1 MTNSNFSSETRKHAL
16 DRMTQEGF
24 DAALTDDDEDDHG
37 QAQLA
42 SAFFGRLVTLG
53 RSNEQDLRLVL
64 PEHTVGRVDS
74 CSLVLRYP
82 FVSSVHARIRCG
94 PEGVSIEDCSTNGLW
109 INGEKL
115 SAKATV
121 SLGHNDEVAFAP
133 PRAEGDMA
141 PPLRFT
147 FTAPPPPA
155 AAALVTAAGQVD
167 ALRVAH
173 RVVAGAAASSSE
185 SEPPPPPPPPAAAG
199 DEEEE
204 GEKHLVCGICQD
216 LLYRPVSAQPCLHNF
231 CSACYSSWMVRSDNC
246 PECRQA
252 VRMVARN
259 HLLASI
265 VDEFVLKHPHKQ
277 REAAERARMDGE
289 DKIGNEPTRVGSK
302 RRRDD
307 ESDASDDYS
316 DDEDDPGAHGIHPA
330 AWMGMHPA
338 LVAAHIGA
346 GHVQISPCAC
356 CDRGT
361 PAPLLASLRDKP
373 ASALPARC
381 CGNPVERQILLEYLQ
396 QQGIS
401 TDAMLQDCLG
411 RAAAGTF
418 ELATSSGGAAVA
430 VDARICHACWDAVF
444 STLCYQYRAAIPAAS
459 LPAAITSR
467 QDCWYGRDC
476 RTQRSKPTH
485 AERLNH
491 ICQPMERGKGGKGG
505 KGGGGKGGGGG
516 RGGGGGGKGGGGGG
530 KGAGGGGGGDGGA
543 AADGA
548 AAAAAAAAGVAAG
561 DGPGAGDVAGA

>member
-1 MTNSNFSSETRKHAL
+1 
-16 DRMTQEGF
+16 MTQEGF
-24 DAALTDDDEDDHG
+24 HATLTDDEDDHG
-37 QAQLA
+37 QAQPQLA

-53 RSNEQDLRLVL
+53 LSNEQDLRLVL
-64 PEHTVGRVDS
+64 PVHTVGRVDS

-94 PEGVSIEDCSTNGLW
+94 PEGISIEDFSTNGLW
-109 INGEKL
+109 INGAKL

-133 PRAEGDMA
+133 PRAEGDMS

-155 AAALVTAAGQVD
+155 AAAPVAAAEEVD
-167 ALRVAH
+167 ARVAH
-173 RVVAGAAASSSE
+173 RCSEEHRHPYAVAGAAASSSE
-185 SEPPPPPPPPAAAG
+185 SEPLPPPPPAAAG
-199 DEEEE
+199 NEEEE

-231 CSACYSSWMVRSDNC
+231 CSACYSSWMARSDNC

-277 REAAERARMDGE
+277 RDAAERARMDSE
-289 DKIGNEPTRVGSK
+289 DKIGSEPTRVGSK

-316 DDEDDPGAHGIHPA
+316 DDDEDGPGAHGIHPA
-330 AWMGMHPA
+330 EWMGMHPA
-338 LVAAHIGA
+338 LVAAHIAA
-346 GHVQISPCAC
+346 GHVQMSPCAC
-356 CDRGT
+356 CDRVT
-361 PAPLLASLRDKP
+361 PAPLLASLRDRH

-381 CGNPVERQILLEYLQ
+381 LGNPSERQILLEYLQ

-401 TDAMLQDCLG
+401 TNEMLQDCLG

-430 VDARICHACWDAVF
+430 VDVRTCHACYEAVF
-444 STLCYQYRAAIPAAS
+444 STLCYQYRAAIPPAR
-459 LPAAITSR
+459 LPAGVTSR

-476 RTQRSKPTH
+476 RTQRTKPTH

-491 ICQPMERGKGGKGG
+491 ICQPMERGKGGKG
-505 KGGGGKGGGGG
+505 KGGGGKGS
-516 RGGGGGGKGGGGGG
+516 GGG
-530 KGAGGGGGGDGGA
+530 KGAGGGGGMGACGG
-543 AADGA
+543 G
-548 AAAAAAAAGVAAG
+548 AAAAAAGVAAG
-561 DGPGAGDVAGA
+561 AGPGAGDAAGA

>member
-1 MTNSNFSSETRKHAL
+1 
-16 DRMTQEGF
+16 MTQEGF
-24 DAALTDDDEDDHG
+24 DAALTDDEDDHG
-37 QAQLA
+37 QAQPQLA

-109 INGEKL
+109 INGAKL
-115 SAKATV
+115 STKATV

-155 AAALVTAAGQVD
+155 AAAPAAAADPV
-167 ALRVAH
+167 VAELL

-185 SEPPPPPPPPAAAG
+185 SEPPAPPPPPAAAG
-199 DEEEE
+199 NEEEE

-231 CSACYSSWMVRSDNC
+231 CSACYSSWMARSDNC

-277 REAAERARMDGE
+277 REAAERARMDSE
-289 DKIGNEPTRVGSK
+289 DKIGSEPVRVGSK
-302 RRRDD
+302 RRRDA
-307 ESDASDDYS
+307 ESEASDDYS
-316 DDEDDPGAHGIHPA
+316 DDEDDPAGLGIHPA

-338 LVAAHIGA
+338 LVAAHVAA
-346 GHVQISPCAC
+346 GHVQMSPCAC
-356 CDRGT
+356 CDRAT
-361 PAPLLASLRDKP
+361 PAPLLASLRDKS
-373 ASALPARC
+373 ASTLPARC
-381 CGNPVERQILLEYLQ
+381 LGNPMERQILVEYLQ
-396 QQGIS
+396 QRGLS
-401 TDAMLQDCLG
+401 TNEMLQDCLG
-411 RAAAGTF
+411 RAAAGSF
-418 ELATSSGGAAVA
+418 ELTTSSGGTAVA
-430 VDARICHACWDAVF
+430 VDARICHVCWDAVF
-444 STLCYQYRAAIPAAS
+444 STLCYQFRAAIPAAR
-459 LPAAITSR
+459 LPAGVTSR
-467 QDCWYGRDC
+467 PDCWYGRDC
-476 RTQRSKPTH
+476 RTQRTKPTH

-491 ICQPMERGKGGKGG
+491 ICQPVERGKGGKG

-516 RGGGGGGKGGGGGG
+516 GGKGGDGGKGGGGGG
-530 KGAGGGGGGDGGA
+530 KGAGGGGGGGGGAA

-561 DGPGAGDVAGA
+561 DGSGAGDAAGA